1 MNFKHGL
8 YYFLLQSKNISKIFN
23 KMSLKCLKSV
33 NSVYWPVYGMTGIIN
48 MPVFTLLCLCQFVL
62 FSLSVE
68 TLGTCC
74 REAKNVAAAA
84 CCDISTKWAKKTTRS
99 TSDVGEGRKHK

>member
-48 MPVFTLLCLCQFVL
+48 MPVFSLKRQTNDPYVLEYLITTHMSGRAQFIN
-62 FSLSVE
+62 SP
-68 TLGTCC
+68 
-74 REAKNVAAAA
+74 R
-84 CCDISTKWAKKTTRS
+84 
-99 TSDVGEGRKHK
+99 